1 MSPKPTTAPD
11 GDVIFIP
18 PPIIG
23 ETAETVSVDIENQ
36 DNSTVSTNTTRR
48 PVSQTAKNNIVTNP
62 IFAPIDTNNTANQTK
77 VLTSNSTKPETDK
90 IVIEVEKVTVIEVI
104 QESEPVNTGL
114 AAGVSIGVIV
124 ALSLLIP
131 LIIFLVVPK
140 MCPGT
145 PIAKKVADLK
155 AYFERI

>member
-1 MSPKPTTAPD
+1 
-11 GDVIFIP
+11 
-18 PPIIG
+18 
-23 ETAETVSVDIENQ
+23 
-36 DNSTVSTNTTRR
+36 
-48 PVSQTAKNNIVTNP
+48 VT
-62 IFAPIDTNNTANQTK
+62 
-77 VLTSNSTKPETDK
+77 
-90 IVIEVEKVTVIEVI
+90 EVI

-124 ALSLLIP
+124 ALSLIIP

>member
-1 MSPKPTTAPD
+1 
-11 GDVIFIP
+11 
-18 PPIIG
+18 
-23 ETAETVSVDIENQ
+23 VSA
-36 DNSTVSTNTTRR
+36 NTTRR

-62 IFAPIDTNNTANQTK
+62 IFAPIDTNNTANQTN

>member
-1 MSPKPTTAPD
+1 LSPKPTTAPD

-23 ETAETVSVDIENQ
+23 ETAETVSVDIESQ
-36 DNSTVSTNTTRR
+36 DNSTVSVNTTRK

-62 IFAPIDTNNTANQTK
+62 IFAPIETNKTDNKTTE
-77 VLTSNSTKPETDK
+77 LTPETTQITQDK
-90 IVIEVEKVTVIEVI
+90 ILIEVEKVTVTEVI
-104 QESEPVNTGL
+104 QVSEPVNTGL

-124 ALSLLIP
+124 ALSLIIP

-145 PIAKKVADLK
+145 KIAQKVADLK
-155 AYFERI
+155 AYFKRI

>member
-18 PPIIG
+18 PPIIE
-23 ETAETVSVDIENQ
+23 ETAETISVDIENQ
-36 DNSTVSTNTTRR
+36 DNSTVSANTTRR

-77 VLTSNSTKPETDK
+77 VLTSNITKPETDK
-90 IVIEVEKVTVIEVI
+90 IVIEVEKVTVIKVI
-104 QESEPVNTGL
+104 QEAEPVNTGL

>member
-1 MSPKPTTAPD
+1 LSPKPTTAPD

-62 IFAPIDTNNTANQTK
+62 IFAPIDTNNTVNQTN

-104 QESEPVNTGL
+104 KEAEPVNTGL

>member
-48 PVSQTAKNNIVTNP
+48 PFSQTAKNNIVTNP
-62 IFAPIDTNNTANQTK
+62 IFAPIDTNNTVNQTN

-104 QESEPVNTGL
+104 QEAEPVNTGL

>member
-62 IFAPIDTNNTANQTK
+62 IFAPIDTNNTVNQTN

>member
-18 PPIIG
+18 PPIIE
-23 ETAETVSVDIENQ
+23 ETAETISVDIENQ

-62 IFAPIDTNNTANQTK
+62 IFAPIDTNNTVNQTN
-77 VLTSNSTKPETDK
+77 VLISNSTKPETDK

-104 QESEPVNTGL
+104 QEAEPVNTGL

>member
-1 MSPKPTTAPD
+1 LSPKPTTVPD

-62 IFAPIDTNNTANQTK
+62 IFAPIDTNNTVNQTN

-104 QESEPVNTGL
+104 QEAEPVNTGL

>member
-18 PPIIG
+18 PTIIG

-62 IFAPIDTNNTANQTK
+62 IFAPIDTNNTVNQTN

-104 QESEPVNTGL
+104 QEAEPVNTGL

>member
-1 MSPKPTTAPD
+1 LSPKPTTAPD

-62 IFAPIDTNNTANQTK
+62 IFAPIDTNNTVNQTN

-104 QESEPVNTGL
+104 QEAEPVNTGL

>member
-62 IFAPIDTNNTANQTK
+62 IFAPIDTNNTVNQTN

-104 QESEPVNTGL
+104 QEAEPVNTGL

>member
-1 MSPKPTTAPD
+1 
-11 GDVIFIP
+11 
-18 PPIIG
+18 
-23 ETAETVSVDIENQ
+23 
-36 DNSTVSTNTTRR
+36 
-48 PVSQTAKNNIVTNP
+48 
-62 IFAPIDTNNTANQTK
+62 

-104 QESEPVNTGL
+104 QEAEPVNTGL

>member
-1 MSPKPTTAPD
+1 MSPNPTTAPD

-62 IFAPIDTNNTANQTK
+62 IFAPIDTNNTVNQTN

-104 QESEPVNTGL
+104 QEAEPVNTGL